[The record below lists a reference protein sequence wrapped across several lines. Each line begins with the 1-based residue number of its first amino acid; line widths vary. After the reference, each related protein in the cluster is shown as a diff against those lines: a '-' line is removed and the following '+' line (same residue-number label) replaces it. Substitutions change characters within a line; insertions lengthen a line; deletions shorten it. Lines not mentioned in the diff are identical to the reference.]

1 MTEYIVLG
9 AKTGTVYHRGPSRAD
24 CMKWITEQTKRKHGN
39 PMNYKHNQILD
50 LGIPEPMYV
59 CQSNKPKPKFEPAKT
74 QHVVDDDEIVK
85 LHNDGLKPRDISMKL
100 GLSEVTVEEHLKK
113 IFDSTGGRNTLDQV
127 AIAALYKAGFKPKP
141 IAEKLGYNRRS
152 VENVIFKLKKAG
164 KL

>member
-9 AKTGTVYHRGPSRAD
+9 AKSGTVYHFGPSRAE
-24 CMKWITEQTKRKHGN
+24 CMKWITELATRKFDRRDYDRVDN
-39 PMNYKHNQILD
+39 LNLS
-50 LGIPEPMYV
+50 EPMYV
-59 CQSNKPKPKFEPAKT
+59 CQSNKPKPKFEPVKS

-85 LHNDGLKPRDISMKL
+85 LHNDGQSAREISLKL
-100 GLSEVTVEEHLKK
+100 GLSEVTVEDHLKK

-141 IAEKLGYNRRS
+141 IAEKLGYNHRS
-152 VENVIFKLKKAG
+152 VENVIWKLKRVG

>member
-1 MTEYIVLG
+1 MSNITKYIVLG
-9 AKTGTVYHRGPSRAD
+9 AKTNTIYHRGPSRAE
-24 CMKWITEQTKRKHGN
+24 CMKWITELATRKFDRRDYDRVDN
-39 PMNYKHNQILD
+39 LNLS
-50 LGIPEPMYV
+50 EPMYV
-59 CQSNKPKPKFEPAKT
+59 CQPNKPKPKFEPVKS